1 MMQDGLHI
9 GLAAWIN
16 AQRNTGGFAVFP
28 AMPIVTTPINLEAAQ
43 NPNDIA
49 RAAEFARLVNF
60 VPRQGQV
67 ADTFSTSTVLWNLH
81 LETLGHMDFATAA
94 WTQAEKAQFEAAR
107 SVLYSNDAAGLP
119 LPSDRHLLYLEMKN
133 AYEDLQNT
141 GGSADELTLAMAN
154 WITLGYKQIVEDALE
169 TTIRLGVRSNLT
181 RTENERISLQ
191 RTLDTSGI
199 QPPIAPTY
207 FAPISAT
214 APETWMEA
222 KVSFDNLDQ
231 AVGSGPESARWKA
244 YRANRF
250 GEVSFKYAV
259 LNCLRP
265 WFTPALYSADDWR
278 LREGDPN
285 VSQGN
290 GMEGRLPAYVSSVYL
305 VKVLNVTIQPPPARP
320 TIPIVLATTVAM
332 RPVLQV
338 ATAPKDVGAYSPK
351 KGEVSKAMREPLAGA
366 RVEMEERVA
375 VRRPMNVLHTAE
387 TVPFL
392 TARNLGQVQM
402 VTAANLNQRYLVA
415 QEYLVDRNRP
425 RPAPSEPPPEL
436 QIYVAGFGCEKI
448 PFSPNPNPNYQW

>member
-1 MMQDGLHI
+1 MQDGLHI

-16 AQRNTGGFAVFP
+16 AQQNTGSFAVFP
-28 AMPIVTTPINLEAAQ
+28 AAPIVTAPINLEAAQ

-49 RAAEFARLVNF
+49 RAAEFARLANF

-67 ADTFSTSTVLWNLH
+67 ADAFSTSTVLWNLH
-81 LETLGHMDFATAA
+81 LDTLRRMDFATTA
-94 WTQAEKAQFEAAR
+94 WTQAEKEQFEAAR
-107 SVLYSNDAAGLP
+107 NVIYSTDAAGLP

-141 GGSADELTLAMAN
+141 GGSADELALAMAN
-154 WITLGYKQIVEDALE
+154 WIALGYKKIVEDALE
-169 TTIRLGVRSNLT
+169 TISRLGVRSNLT
-181 RTENERISLQ
+181 RANNEEISLQ

-231 AVGSGPESARWKA
+231 AVGSGPESGRWRA

-259 LNCLRP
+259 LKCLRP
-265 WFTPALYSADDWR
+265 WFTPALYAADDWK
-278 LREGDPN
+278 LGEGDSI

-290 GMEGRLPAYVSSVYL
+290 GIEGQLPAYVSSVYL
-305 VKVLNVTIQPPPARP
+305 VKVQNVTIHPPPATP
-320 TIPIVLATTVAM
+320 TIPIILATTVAR

-338 ATAPKDVGAYSPK
+338 ATIPKAIGAYSPK
-351 KGEVSKAMREPLAGA
+351 KGVASKAMREPLVGP
-366 RVEMEERVA
+366 RVEMAERVA
-375 VRRPMNVLHTAE
+375 AQRPMNVLHTAE
-387 TVPFL
+387 TAPFL
-392 TARNLGQVQM
+392 TARNLGQVRM
-402 VTAANLNQRYLVA
+402 VTARNLNQRYLVA

-425 RPAPSEPPPEL
+425 RPVPSEPPPES